1 MIKNVSSGVRL
12 KHFNQI
18 QDGIVSQL
26 YLSTGCVIKD
36 QPRSPFAILSYA
48 CFSEEFVD
56 LPKRDVAP
64 EDDDDDATDVLVI
77 DRFDAALLF
86 VGRFFIKALFFSRN
100 KSSSS
105 SVSGLALSSSSTSSR
120 DLLGRSSKR
129 KISGFLTSRVDF
141 RILQLILSILTFCS
155 QLNDQMLN
163 SAISDK
169 SSSLPKDYRSLP
181 FSENVCSLWLLLPI
195 PLPSMPFDF
204 HSAREPKKTH
214 FLNNLKLFLKK
225 FEIRIFSLSIAMKQ
239 TTLATSLQTT

>member
-86 VGRFFIKALFFSRN
+86 VGRDR
-100 KSSSS
+100 KS
-105 SVSGLALSSSSTSSR
+105 V
-120 DLLGRSSKR
+120 
-129 KISGFLTSRVDF
+129 V
-141 RILQLILSILTFCS
+141 
-155 QLNDQMLN
+155 
-163 SAISDK
+163 
-169 SSSLPKDYRSLP
+169 
-181 FSENVCSLWLLLPI
+181 
-195 PLPSMPFDF
+195 
-204 HSAREPKKTH
+204 
-214 FLNNLKLFLKK
+214 
-225 FEIRIFSLSIAMKQ
+225 
-239 TTLATSLQTT
+239 